1 MFSQCVI
8 LETFYWHVMGLTAKL
23 PNSYDCALI
32 NKYNK
37 YAKAMPMTSI
47 GIALVYLLPTLNIF
61 FLVSILHA
69 VLQWHFLLCSSSWC
83 KHIFSTAFRKT
94 HYVKSVRIRSH
105 SGPYLPAFRLN
116 TERYGVSLRT
126 QSECGKI
133 RTRITANTDTFY
145 VVRFITKRKVLIVL
159 KSFTSWQW

>member
-8 LETFYWHVMGLTAKL
+8 LETLYWHVMELTAKL
-23 PNSYDCALI
+23 PNSYDCAF
-32 NKYNK
+32 NNK
-37 YAKAMPMTSI
+37 YAKAMPPTSI

-69 VLQWHFLLCSSSWC
+69 VLQWYFLPCSSSWC
-83 KHIFSTAFRKT
+83 KHIFSTAFKNT

-105 SGPYLPAFRLN
+105 SGLYLTAFRLN
-116 TERYGVSLRT
+116 TERYGVPLRIQT
-126 QSECGKI
+126 QCGKI

-145 VVRFITKRKVLIVL
+145 VVTIHNETKSVGSVKVL
-159 KSFTSWQW
+159 

>member
-8 LETFYWHVMGLTAKL
+8 LETLYWHVMELTAKL
-23 PNSYDCALI
+23 PNSYDCAF
-32 NKYNK
+32 NNK
-37 YAKAMPMTSI
+37 YAKAMPPTSI

-69 VLQWHFLLCSSSWC
+69 VLQWYFLLCSSSWC
-83 KHIFSTAFRKT
+83 KHIFSTAFKNT

-105 SGPYLPAFRLN
+105 SGLYLTAFRLN
-116 TERYGVSLRT
+116 TERYGVPLRIQT
-126 QSECGKI
+126 QCGKI

-145 VVRFITKRKVLIVL
+145 VVTIHNETKSVGSVKVL
-159 KSFTSWQW
+159 

>member
-8 LETFYWHVMGLTAKL
+8 LETLYWHVMELTAKL
-23 PNSYDCALI
+23 PNSYDCAF
-32 NKYNK
+32 NNK
-37 YAKAMPMTSI
+37 YAKAMPTTSI

-61 FLVSILHA
+61 FLVSILHS

-83 KHIFSTAFRKT
+83 KHIFSTAFRNT

-116 TERYGVSLRT
+116 TERYGVSLRI

-133 RTRITANTDTFY
+133 QTRITANMDTF
-145 VVRFITKRKVLIVL
+145 
-159 KSFTSWQW
+159 